1 MRINKISKK
10 HERVMEYGF
19 NSEARFSLI
28 INLYENIFQCE
39 NKSQKQLLIEKTLVE
54 LVDYTYYH
62 FAQE

>member
-1 MRINKISKK
+1 
-10 HERVMEYGF
+10 MEYGF